1 MNNLVALSSKTFP
14 DTEADL
20 KERDVAKQVASALVV
35 DFAHYRGHHKV
46 IARIAGASQK
56 SAENWLAG
64 DHPPSLV
71 YFLRL
76 LPHSPSLRRLVA
88 MESELS
94 PDFTREL
101 SQLIQRHLRG

>member
-1 MNNLVALSSKTFP
+1 MKNLGPLYSKTFP
-14 DTEADL
+14 DQEADL

-46 IARIAGASQK
+46 IARIAGASKK

-76 LPHSPSLRRLVA
+76 LPHSPSLRKLIG
-88 MESELS
+88 MESELH
-94 PDFTREL
+94 PEFQREL
-101 SQLIQRHLRG
+101 SALIQRHIR